1 MTTAE
6 MVRKLCEK
14 ENISISELARRI
26 GYTPQNLNKKLQRD
40 TLTTDEMQAIA
51 GAVSATYTYY
61 QEFAFKDGETIEV
74 GNRDS
79 V

>member
-40 TLTTDEMQAIA
+40 TLTSDELTTIA
-51 GAVSATYTYY
+51 EAVSATYTYY